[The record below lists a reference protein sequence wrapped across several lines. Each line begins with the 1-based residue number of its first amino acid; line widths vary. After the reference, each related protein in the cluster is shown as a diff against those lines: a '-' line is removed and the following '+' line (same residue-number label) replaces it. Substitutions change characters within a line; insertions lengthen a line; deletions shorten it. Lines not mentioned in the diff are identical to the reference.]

1 MYYQTQAL
9 SKDNGWTTCTIV
21 DNSNK
26 DKWIVE
32 YNEDGN
38 MVKKEINPEEI
49 HSLDYSIME
58 LSQ

>member
-9 SKDNGWTTCTIV
+9 SKDNCWTTCTIV

-49 HSLDYSIME
+49 YSLDYSIME